1 MPPITK
7 NLGFIKAIHEGTSAP
22 SNVKML
28 WYDTS
33 VGINFIKYYDT
44 IFSIWKP
51 LASNNQKNVIKITNV
66 TNIGNNFSSSSG
78 ISTWEYNALYLF
90 TPSDQPDGATTLKEG
105 SLPIIDIVKVDA
117 SVPEPIED
125 MDLNPNNIYVL
136 AWDGS
141 SLIVTNIGGSS
152 SGASKKYHTD
162 NTTKMTILASE
173 STSSDDHSL
182 FYDLQITAADR
193 GKYFDLNVAS
203 VGNLE
208 YGDGLAYNI
217 ILPLIA
223 DCDDGFC
230 FKIHFNTRGGNT
242 SEVPLADV
250 TAQNT
255 ITTNKYMSSGKTY
268 TWTLSKVNNQW
279 FVDEEESLSSPQVT
293 YLPTYSGE
301 GGDHLLS
308 NTNHTY
314 LFDAGYPSNNTLS
327 PIKDFVLLPV
337 AWCLDKWEELV
348 LITDLPDDLTKC
360 PKIYVFDSLNEI
372 IVGEGTSW
380 QFPAGSKAGSKIT
393 FKAIKTNK
401 WFIKDQMILI

>member
-1 MPPITK
+1 MSLTK
-7 NLGFIKAIHEGTSAP
+7 NLGFVKSIHEGTTAP

-28 WYDTS
+28 WYDTN
-33 VGINFIKYYDT
+33 VGINFHKYFDV
-44 IFSIWKP
+44 INSVWKP
-51 LASNNQKNVIKITNV
+51 LAPSGSSIIKISNI
-66 TNIGNNFSSSSG
+66 TNIGNNFTSSSG
-78 ISTWEYNALYLF
+78 IVGWSYNAIYLF
-90 TPSDQPDGATTLKEG
+90 TPSNQPTGATTLKEG
-105 SLPIIDIVKVDA
+105 SLPIINIVKVTT

-125 MDLNPNNIYVL
+125 LDLNPNNIYLL
-136 AWDGS
+136 AWNGD

-152 SGASKKYHTD
+152 SGISKKYHTD
-162 NTTKMTILASE
+162 STTKITILASE
-173 STSSDDHSL
+173 STSSDDYSF

-223 DCDDGFC
+223 SCDDGFS
-230 FKIHFNTRGGNT
+230 FKVHFNTRGGNT

-255 ITTNKYMSSGKTY
+255 STTNKYMSSGKTY
-268 TWTLSKVNNQW
+268 TWTLSKVNSQW

-293 YLPTYSGE
+293 YLPTYTGS

-314 LFDAGYPSNNTLS
+314 LFDATYPGNNTGS
-327 PIKDFVLLPV
+327 AIKDFVLLPV
-337 AWCLDKWEELV
+337 TRCLDRWVELV
-348 LITDLPDDLTKC
+348 LVTDLPEDLTKC
-360 PKIYVFDSLNEI
+360 PKFYVFDSINET
-372 IVGEGTSW
+372 IVGEGVSW
-380 QFPAGSKAGSKIT
+380 GFPIGSKAGSKIT

-401 WFIKDQMILI
+401 WFIKDQTILI

>member
-1 MPPITK
+1 MSLTK
-7 NLGFIKAIHEGTSAP
+7 NLGFVKSIHEGTTAP

-28 WYDTS
+28 WYDTNI
-33 VGINFIKYYDT
+33 GINFHKYFD
-44 IFSIWKP
+44 IVNSIWKP
-51 LASNNQKNVIKITNV
+51 LAPSGLSIIKISNI
-66 TNIGNNFSSSSG
+66 TNIGNNFTSSSG
-78 ISTWEYNALYLF
+78 IIDWSYNAIYLF
-90 TPSDQPDGATTLKEG
+90 TPSDQPTGATTLKEG
-105 SLPIIDIVKVDA
+105 SLPIIDIVKVTT

-125 MDLNPNNIYVL
+125 LDLNPNNIYLL
-136 AWDGS
+136 AWNGD

-152 SGASKKYHTD
+152 SSISKKYHTD
-162 NTTKMTILASE
+162 SVAKITILASE
-173 STSSDDHSL
+173 STSSDDYSL

-193 GKYFDLNVAS
+193 GKYFDLNVAG

-217 ILPLIA
+217 MLPLIA

-230 FKIHFNTRGGNT
+230 FKVHFNTRGGNT

-255 ITTNKYMSSGKTY
+255 STTNKYMSSGKTY
-268 TWTLSKVNNQW
+268 TWTLSKANNEW

-293 YLPTYSGE
+293 YLPTYSGD
-301 GGDHLLS
+301 GGDYLLS

-314 LFDAGYPSNNTLS
+314 LFDTGYAGNNTGS
-327 PIKDFVLLPV
+327 AIKDFVLLPV

-348 LITDLPDDLTKC
+348 LVTDLPDDPTKC
-360 PKIYVFDSLNEI
+360 PKFYVFDSLNET

-380 QFPAGSKAGSKIT
+380 GFPTGSKAGSKIT
-393 FKAIKTNK
+393 FKAIKGNK